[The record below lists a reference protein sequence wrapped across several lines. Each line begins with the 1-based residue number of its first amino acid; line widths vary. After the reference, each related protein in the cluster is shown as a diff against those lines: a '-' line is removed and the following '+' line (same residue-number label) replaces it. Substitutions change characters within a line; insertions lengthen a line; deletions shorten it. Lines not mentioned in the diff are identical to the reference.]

1 MMRSFKQS
9 IQILLCC
16 CLTAAAVSAQGQKAP
31 ALFTEGNA
39 RYQQK
44 KYDEAAAKYQQLIDS
59 GYQVADLYFNA
70 GNAYYKSNQTAMAVY
85 SFEKALHLKPGDEDI
100 EQNLALANQRVG
112 SNIETLPLLFFER
125 WWLQW
130 QHLHS
135 DAGWAVWSIVWFWL
149 LIACAAVFFFI
160 PIPRRQLFRWA
171 MIVTGILFTGYFSMA
186 IWTHNKAYNSGEAIV
201 MHNAVKVK
209 SAPDD
214 GSKDLFELKE
224 GVKVKVLDGT
234 SQFSKVQ
241 LADGKSG
248 WVAVN
253 ELKKL

>member
-1 MMRSFKQS
+1 MTRSIRHS
-9 IQILLCC
+9 IQVLLCC
-16 CLTAAAVSAQGQKAP
+16 LLTGT
-31 ALFTEGNA
+31 ALKVQAHKDPILFAEGNQL
-39 RYQQK
+39 YQQK
-44 KYDEAAAKYQQLIDS
+44 KYEEAAAKYQQLIDS

-85 SFEKALHLKPGDEDI
+85 SFEKALHLKPGDEAI

-112 SNIETLPLLFFER
+112 SNIETLPLLFFEK
-125 WWLQW
+125 WWLKW
-130 QHLHS
+130 QQLHS
-135 DAGWAVWSIVWFWL
+135 GAGWAVWSIVWFWL
-149 LIACAAVFFFI
+149 LIAAAAVYFFV
-160 PIPRRQLFRWA
+160 PVKRRQLFRWA
-171 MIVTGILFTGYFSMA
+171 MVLTGVLFIGYFSMA
-186 IWTHNKAYNSGEAIV
+186 IWMHNKAYNSGEAIV

-253 ELKKL
+253 ELKNL

>member
-16 CLTAAAVSAQGQKAP
+16 CLTAAAVSAQGQKVP

-39 RYQQK
+39 LYQQK
-44 KYDEAAAKYQQLIDS
+44 KYEEAAAKYQQLIDS

-85 SFEKALHLKPGDEDI
+85 SFEKAQHLKPGDEDI

-112 SNIETLPLLFFER
+112 SNIETLPLLFFEK

-130 QHLHS
+130 QQLHS
-135 DAGWAVWSIVWFWL
+135 GAGWAVWSIVWFWL
-149 LIACAAVFFFI
+149 LVAAAAVYFFI
-160 PIPRRQLFRWA
+160 PIPRRHLFRWVMTA
-171 MIVTGILFTGYFSMA
+171 AAVLFTGYFSMA
-186 IWTHNKAYNSGEAIV
+186 IWMHNKAYNSGEAIV

-214 GSKDLFELKE
+214 GGKDLFELKE